1 MAQSKQASQTGGKS
15 SATTSRTPTNA
26 TSQNKAGAGTS
37 KPSITSAPKAV
48 STQQELDISGLNLG
62 KKDAPQTEEPPPK
75 ASMSRDKLL
84 EEVRKALD
92 AQDKEQRKALSL
104 VVIGGS
110 SSLA

>member
-1 MAQSKQASQTGGKS
+1 M
-15 SATTSRTPTNA
+15 
-26 TSQNKAGAGTS
+26 
-37 KPSITSAPKAV
+37 

-62 KKDAPQTEEPPPK
+62 KKDAPQTEEPPPT